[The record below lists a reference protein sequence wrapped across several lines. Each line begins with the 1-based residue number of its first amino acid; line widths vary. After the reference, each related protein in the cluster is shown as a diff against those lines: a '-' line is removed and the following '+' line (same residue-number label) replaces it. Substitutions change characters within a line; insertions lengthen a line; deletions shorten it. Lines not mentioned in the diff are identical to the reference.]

1 MDTTTTESETAPV
14 NDEDTIGTDVVLRE
28 IPSGVALSTPA
39 EARQRAEEIRGHLT
53 LGFGKLTLARE
64 KRDDIALGYDSWWAY
79 VTDLLGDLRSL
90 ALPAEERRHVIT
102 SLRADGMS
110 QRVIAAQL
118 DTSLGTVNA
127 DLRKASTQVAE
138 IRGADGKVYSQPQ
151 RERKAPEPFVR
162 TPGMS
167 KRAEVVARI
176 AAAGPRGLTC
186 LELERATRWRH
197 GIASSPL
204 SAVARQGLVVQAGT
218 VLVTDPQ
225 PSRRGG
231 RVLRAAGN
239 VREGYAVWVTPEHLI
254 IGAELV
260 EE

>member
-1 MDTTTTESETAPV
+1 MNPQHS
-14 NDEDTIGTDVVLRE
+14 DEDTIGTDVVLRE
-28 IPSGVALSTPA
+28 IPAGVALSTPA

-64 KRDDIALGYDSWWAY
+64 KRDDIALGYPSWWAY

-102 SLRADGMS
+102 SMRADGMS
-110 QRVIAAQL
+110 QRVIADRL

-127 DLRKASTQVAE
+127 DLRKAGTQVAE
-138 IRGADGKVYSQPQ
+138 IRGADGKVYTQPQ
-151 RERKAPEPFVR
+151 RATEPAAPFVR
-162 TPGMS
+162 TEGMS

-176 AAAGPRGLTC
+176 RHAGTHGMTC
-186 LELERATRWRH
+186 LEIESRKATGWRH

-204 SAVARQGLVVQAGT
+204 SAVARQGLVVRAGT
-218 VLVTDPQ
+218 
-225 PSRRGG
+225 
-231 RVLRAAGN
+231 